1 MPRRFLGG
9 RGAAMPDDA
18 RIELTRD
25 GPVAVLTLRHPPG
38 NRITQ
43 AMLQELAGHVATL
56 EKDPE
61 AAAVVVTGAGG
72 RTFSEG
78 LESAEWAAFSPKD
91 AQTAIQAGF
100 EALWA
105 LERLAKP
112 TVAAIEGAC
121 RGAGAELALACDLRF
136 ASESAAFAFPEVDQ
150 GWMPSHGGVARLPRM
165 TGRARALELF
175 LTGTDVS
182 ARQAAEMGFVERV
195 VPPGQALTAAR
206 ETAAEFARKP
216 RSAVH
221 AIKRAL
227 TEGEEKPY
235 RNRFLLESQHSV
247 QLLWTDA
254 YREAQ
259 EKARRKAP

>member
-1 MPRRFLGG
+1 
-9 RGAAMPDDA
+9 MPDDA
-18 RIELTRD
+18 RIDLAHE
-25 GPVAVLTLRHPPG
+25 GPVALLTLRHPPG

-43 AMLQELAGHVATL
+43 AMVQELAAHVAGL
-56 EKDPE
+56 EKDS
-61 AAAVVVTGAGG
+61 AVLAVVVAGSGG

-78 LESAEWAAFSPKD
+78 LEAGEWASFSPKD
-91 AQTAIQAGF
+91 AQAAIQRGY

-105 LERLAKP
+105 LEHLTKP
-112 TVAAIEGAC
+112 TIAAVEGAC
-121 RGAGAELALACDLRF
+121 LGAGAELALACDLRF
-136 ASESAAFAFPEVDQ
+136 ASETATFAFPDVDR

-165 TGRARALELF
+165 IGRARALELF
-175 LTGTDVS
+175 VSGVEIS
-182 ARQAAEMGFVERV
+182 ARHAADLGFVERV
-195 VPPGQALTAAR
+195 LPPGKALEAAR
-206 ETAAEFARKP
+206 ETAALIAKKP

-247 QLLWTDA
+247 QLLWSDA